1 MNIRRQTI
9 ANLKAAKKLIYKKLY
24 MIVCQL
30 LSFDNIAQIGT
41 HQMRHKI
48 PKIINT
54 QWIRTQLL
62 CGRAKR

>member
-54 QWIRTQLL
+54 Q
-62 CGRAKR
+62 